1 MELYE
6 TKTLLKAVEQFKPV
20 NTFLRDCFF
29 PQGNNETLYTKTA
42 LIDVKKGKRRIAPFV
57 APKVGGVTINRDG
70 FKTYEITTP
79 LIAPQ
84 RNISSN
90 DVEARSL
97 GEAIIS
103 TKTPDQ
109 RQYEIWAKDLA
120 ELDESI
126 TRREELMVS
135 DLLFNNKIEIKAYID
150 TNGDRTQDSVVTF
163 GDKTEDKVTKLW
175 SAADADILKDLR
187 YLRRNIMQES
197 GVNPNIVVM
206 GSKVFDALVDNE
218 KFLKLLDVRNLQ
230 LANLAPQFQNDDAV
244 TYVGRLT
251 SLGIDVYTY
260 DEWYMD
266 DDGNDQPMVP
276 EDKILIG
283 SRNLGGFKY
292 GAVTQ
297 IEQGS
302 DTFATYVAIR
312 VPKNWSN
319 HESNQKMIRLS
330 SRPLPVPYDIAAWKV
345 VKVV

>member
-1 MELYE
+1 MNLYE
-6 TKTLLKAVEQFKPV
+6 TTTLLKAVENFKPV

-29 PQGNNETLYTKTA
+29 PQGNNETLLTKTA
-42 LIDVKKGKRRIAPFV
+42 LIDVKRGKRRIAPFV

-97 GEAIIS
+97 GESIIS

-109 RQYEIWAKDLA
+109 RQYGILAKDLS

-187 YLRRNIMQES
+187 DLRRKIMQES

-206 GSKVFDALVDNE
+206 GAKVFDALVDNE
-218 KFLKLLDVRNLQ
+218 KFLKLLDIRNLQ
-230 LANLAPQFQNDDAV
+230 IANIAPQFRNNDAV

-251 SLGIDVYTY
+251 ALGIDIYTY

-266 DDGNDQPMVP
+266 DEGKDQPMVP

-283 SRNLGGFKY
+283 ARNLGGFKY
-292 GAVTQ
+292 GAITQ
-297 IEQGS
+297 MEQRA
-302 DTFATYVAIR
+302 DDFKTYAATR
-312 VPKNWSN
+312 VPKYWSN
-319 HESNQKMIRLS
+319 HESNQRMIRLS